1 MILGTAPGDVSR
13 SCEASPFPSEVHH
26 LTREELLEAA
36 RRAYEA
42 HPETAVTAGDDPL
55 LAFLLNRID
64 QAYDPRRPV
73 ESAKD
78 ALQHVVMALFVM
90 LTALYA
96 L

>member
-1 MILGTAPGDVSR
+1 M
-13 SCEASPFPSEVHH
+13 
-26 LTREELLEAA
+26 TREELLEAA

-42 HPETAVTAGDDPL
+42 HPGTAAGVADDSL

-64 QAYDPRRPV
+64 QGYDPLRPV

-78 ALQHVVMALFVM
+78 ALQHVVLALFVM

>member
-1 MILGTAPGDVSR
+1 M
-13 SCEASPFPSEVHH
+13 
-26 LTREELLEAA
+26 TREELLEVA

-42 HPETAVTAGDDPL
+42 HPETATSAAGDPL

-64 QAYDPRRPV
+64 RGYDPLRPV

-78 ALQHVVMALFVM
+78 TLQHVVMALFVM
-90 LTALYA
+90 LNALYA